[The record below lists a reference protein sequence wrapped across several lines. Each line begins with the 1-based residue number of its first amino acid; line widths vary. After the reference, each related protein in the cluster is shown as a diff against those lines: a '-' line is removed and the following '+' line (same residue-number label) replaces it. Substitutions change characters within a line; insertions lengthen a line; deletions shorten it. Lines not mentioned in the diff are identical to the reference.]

1 MGDTATTKA
10 GDTGHGSPT
19 RQRSPEVAA
28 RKRRR
33 PLHLPAIVVLV
44 IGFAITATM
53 TVGAR
58 ALRDDNE
65 DRLLRQR
72 VHEAAA
78 VASAAIPGA
87 VTPLSSAGI
96 VALSTGGDP
105 VAFQRIAG
113 PITTARVPFAGMSL
127 WRIGAGNAAPVA
139 TAGIPPEIGTW
150 TPEQR
155 RALLSEV
162 AQMQGMKVVDLL
174 AGRDRR
180 LGYAVASPPANGVRY
195 VAYGE
200 AVLQRERR
208 ARIARDTAF
217 SDLDY
222 ALYIGT
228 TLDRAHLLA
237 SSTGGDV
244 PLRGRTDSES
254 VPFGDTRLTIVLA
267 PHTNLGGTFL
277 NELPWLL
284 AITGSIITLA
294 SAALAEWL
302 VRRRRHAEDLADEL
316 QEIAAENAQLLADQQ
331 TVAYTLQHSLLPE
344 DLPRVEGVEL
354 GVRYV
359 AGVEGVDIGG
369 DWYDVIR
376 LDDDRLFFVVGDVS
390 GRGLRAATIMA
401 SLRYAIRA
409 YATQGDG
416 PATVLTKL
424 SKLLN
429 VTRDGSFATVLC
441 GIVDPEHRLVR
452 LASAGHPYPLLVA
465 DGTSEYVRIHNGV
478 PVGVNGREP
487 YETVTVDL
495 PERGT
500 LLVFTDGLVE
510 RRGEGL
516 DVGFERL
523 RASTTDVDGSLEE
536 LLTKVVH
543 DVTYEG
549 SEDDTAVLGIRWVL
563 TTARPLIRGGT
574 VRSTR

>member
-1 MGDTATTKA
+1 MGETVTTNA
-10 GDTGHGSPT
+10 GDTDLGSPT
-19 RQRSPEVAA
+19 RQRPPEVAI
-28 RKRRR
+28 RRR
-33 PLHLPAIVVLV
+33 RGLLHVPAIVVLV

-53 TVGAR
+53 TIGAR
-58 ALRDDNE
+58 SLRDDNE

-78 VASAAIPGA
+78 VAQAAIPNTT
-87 VTPLSSAGI
+87 TPLSSAVV
-96 VALSTGGDP
+96 VALSTNGDQT
-105 VAFQRIAG
+105 AFQRIAT
-113 PITTARVPFAGMSL
+113 PIMQAKRPFTGMSL
-127 WRIGAGNAAPVA
+127 WRIGDGNSAPIAA
-139 TAGIPPEIGTW
+139 AGIAPEIARW

-155 RALLSEV
+155 RALFNEV
-162 AQMQGMKVVDLL
+162 AQMKGMKLLDLL
-174 AGRDRR
+174 GGPDRR
-180 LGYAVASPPANGVRY
+180 LGYAIASPPANGVRY
-195 VAYGE
+195 LAYGE
-200 AVLQRERR
+200 AVLPRERQ
-208 ARIARDTAF
+208 ARIASDSAF

-222 ALYIGT
+222 ALYIGKQQDT
-228 TLDRAHLLA
+228 RHLLA
-237 SSTGGDV
+237 SSTAGAV
-244 PLRGRTDSES
+244 PFTGRQDSES
-254 VPFGDTRLTIVLA
+254 VPFGDSQLTIVLK

-277 NELPWLL
+277 NQLPWLL
-284 AITGSIITLA
+284 AIAGTIITLA
-294 SAALAEWL
+294 AAALAEWL

-316 QEIAAENAQLLADQQ
+316 QKIAAENASLLADQR

-344 DLPRVEGVEL
+344 DLPRVEGIEL

-416 PATVLTKL
+416 PATVLSKL

-441 GIVDPEHRLVR
+441 GIVDPEHRQVT

-465 DGTSEYVRIHNGV
+465 DGVSEFVRIHNGV
-478 PVGVNGREP
+478 PVGVNGRDP
-487 YETVTVDL
+487 YETVTVEL
-495 PERGT
+495 PPRGT
-500 LLVFTDGLVE
+500 MLVFTDGLVE

-523 RASTTDVDGSLEE
+523 RTATTDVEGSLEE
-536 LLTKVVH
+536 LLTKIVH
-543 DVTYEG
+543 DVTYDD

-563 TTARPLIRGGT
+563 TNARPLIRGGT
-574 VRSTR
+574 VRSTP